1 MSVNPWYFNIAT
13 DKLSRLEEAAAAYK
27 AEFERIHSL
36 IDQVEWGQ
44 IVAPMNLQSHGL
56 ERFLTRPPNATT
68 GIWWEST
75 DPDCWEVPRNTYL
88 DYDISNEM
96 EEISRLLVNGRSRDV
111 RQTTENPVEATFVSS
126 YEPEINDI
134 IDSFATGGWK
144 NNTYFEIA
152 QVVAFFAMPPDG
164 TDPTPSI
171 TKISGGE
178 DGELVTAFKKA
189 EAKLTPRIWPNLRH
203 FKSEY
208 EKAIIELAQKEIKQ
222 QIAEELEKDPGSI
235 RDGTKITGVGGLDP
249 TGTRTKLGRK
259 IKAEIRSK
267 FEETIEQEV
276 KEELEEAFADN
287 IAYSQQCILLSFM
300 EDLVDSKKARDRAFG
315 KRFLPYSGASKP
327 TNSPLRMLGEPFGFV
342 NRLVVDPSQKEF
354 FKIKNSTLSSLVPH
368 IRFYKVES
376 DDKGRDVE
384 TEITFDSNGGDSVF
398 QNFKNKNGKI
408 SKVYRKQRG
417 HGVGMKSFNFSY
429 DGTDPFSAKKM
440 IAAKLSIYAAT
451 FDELLRERQD
461 PTGKSFKYAELA
473 LKTGG
478 VGIDGNKK
486 SLSDIQRE
494 NLEKLNFRLKATLG
508 WSLPDSKSFSKLS
521 DDLKDA
527 IYDSFITIYLTP
539 TIHNFSFDETGATIF
554 DIEYLAYIEDAFA
567 QSTYNIFSSLTK
579 EKESREVIFNYFEEL
594 GCDIE
599 NNNNEQFKKFRKA
612 DESIISQINGSAF
625 QEIMGS
631 LQRKER
637 VYYLNF
643 NKQDTEKL
651 NRNPADSNVKFPKP
665 VSDIIRNIN
674 YATIIEKATET
685 AADNN
690 SSVDADEAL
699 LSIVAASQENNSI
712 PYFYFGDLVDVV
724 MELIELDLARSAQDI
739 TSSKYYKD
747 IFKNGGISKF
757 DKFKIEKKIIGQ
769 KTKKL
774 RNHLEQFRKM
784 RVILGPME
792 MFTPLKTDG
801 TILCSIADIPI
812 STSYFFD
819 FMSDR
824 VLSKDII
831 SYPFSKF
838 IKDIINDLIANFLNS
853 DGCTRVDNSQ
863 KIKLNST
870 TICAY
875 NQNRFGSVGGAAGTC
890 LDDIT
895 HAIILDKKY
904 VKGEPPLVLSGKR
917 KVDSTLLGID
927 RMMSYFVF
935 TVGRRSPISNYVGN
949 KTKDESVG
957 IFHYM
962 IGKNNGFVK
971 NITLEKSTVTGLK
984 EVRFEQEGYNGLEQL
999 REVYNA
1005 KIETFLNVQTF
1016 PGVYVYVEPGGFAP
1030 NTTQD
1035 LTRFGI
1041 GGYCMV
1047 TKTEHSIAPGVAD
1060 TTLHAVWVASKEGDK
1075 SKNDKNRSSDKP
1087 VVRQPEGKE
1096 KIKKCLVGPHYIG
1109 LLATGR
1115 GKYSGLNAK
1124 QRGDL
1129 GSEVIES
1136 GAYTMVGWDDGED
1149 NG

>member
-1 MSVNPWYFNIAT
+1 MSVNAWCFNIAT
-13 DKLSRLEEAAAAYK
+13 DKLEKVDSAGRAYI
-27 AEFERIHSL
+27 AEIERVHS
-36 IDQVEWGQ
+36 QVDSTEWEQ
-44 IVAPMNLQSHGL
+44 IVTPMNLTAHGL
-56 ERFLTRPPNATT
+56 ERFIPRPSTVIIADPEGWYLLDDPNCWKSVKELSAQYNIDVEMADIHGTL
-68 GIWWEST
+68 EAAAVMNVL
-75 DPDCWEVPRNTYL
+75 PDGSIGFSAQFNT
-88 DYDISNEM
+88 
-96 EEISRLLVNGRSRDV
+96 
-111 RQTTENPVEATFVSS
+111 
-126 YEPEINDI
+126 I
-134 IDSFATGGWK
+134 IDSFGNKSIWRNST
-144 NNTYFEIA
+144 FMEIQTA
-152 QVVAFFAMPPDG
+152 IDILTLGEP
-164 TDPTPSI
+164 
-171 TKISGGE
+171 KI
-178 DGELVTAFKKA
+178 DAVY
-189 EAKLTPRIWPNLRH
+189 AKLEKQLQALYSKLESIRCYEVGH
-203 FKSEY
+203 FKSQY
-208 EKAIIELAQKEIKQ
+208 EKAVLGLAQPEIDKKEK
-222 QIAEELEKDPGSI
+222 ELESARKAYNAAKAADRSSGGRSADAAEFVSGITDEINALYNEARANI
-235 RDGTKITGVGGLDP
+235 R
-249 TGTRTKLGRK
+249 
-259 IKAEIRSK
+259 KAI
-267 FEETIEQEV
+267 EEAV

-300 EDLVDSKKARDRAFG
+300 EDLVDSKKARDKAFG
-315 KRFLPYSGASKP
+315 KRFLPYSNAGQP
-327 TNSPLRMLGEPFGFV
+327 TNAPLRILGEPFGFV

-376 DDKGRDVE
+376 DDEGRDVE

-398 QNFKNKNGKI
+398 QNFENENKKI

-478 VGIDGNKK
+478 VGIDGKKK
-486 SLSDIQRE
+486 SLSDIERE

-508 WSLPDSKSFSKLS
+508 WSIPDSKSFSKLS

-594 GCDIE
+594 GCDIT
-599 NNNNEQFKKFRKA
+599 NSSNEQFKIFRKA
-612 DESIISQINGSAF
+612 DENIISQINGSAF

-631 LQRKER
+631 LQKKER

-643 NKQDTEKL
+643 TKQDTEKL
-651 NRNPADSNVKFPKP
+651 NRNPADSNVKFPEP
-665 VSDIIRNIN
+665 VSDITQGIN
-674 YATIIEKATET
+674 YADAIINATDT
-685 AADNN
+685 AAGGGEG
-690 SSVDADEAL
+690 VDADEAL

-712 PYFYFGDLVDVV
+712 PYFYFGDLIDVV
-724 MELIELDLARSAQDI
+724 MELIELDLIRSAQDI

-757 DKFKIEKKIIGQ
+757 DKLKIEKKIIGQ

-875 NQNRFGSVGGAAGTC
+875 NQNRFGSVGGTTGTC

-895 HAIILDKKY
+895 HAIISGKKY

-917 KVDSTLLGID
+917 KVDSTKLDID

-1047 TKTEHSIAPGVAD
+1047 TRTEHSITPGVAD

-1075 SKNDKNRSSDKP
+1075 SKNDKNRSLKKP

-1115 GKYSGLNAK
+1115 GKYSGLSAK
-1124 QRGDL
+1124 ERGDL

-1136 GAYTMVGWDDGED
+1136 GAYTMVGWDEGEV
-1149 NG
+1149 

>member
-1 MSVNPWYFNIAT
+1 MSVNPWCFNAAT
-13 DKLSRLEEAAAAYK
+13 EALNKLPEAAAAFK

-36 IDQVEWGQ
+36 IDQSEWEQ
-44 IVAPMNLQSHGL
+44 IVAPMEL
-56 ERFLTRPPNATT
+56 EEYVQQEYLTKPPAATS
-68 GIWWEST
+68 GFWWDST
-75 DPDCWEVPRNTYL
+75 DPDCWSEAKEKL
-88 DYDISNEM
+88 SFYDISTELAELEAIAMAYASTALGQPTIALSIDYISEQIVGYFGSATTKLLPFNVVRIEQAANEIYNNRDPSIEDAALKAWFDKTTNVIGGLASKLRDIPCPSIEYFKSIYQEAVIEISKKLKEIDEKIAI
-96 EEISRLLVNGRSRDV
+96 EEIRRKDPSYLVANAQSWGNLEKERKKKIEALRLLN
-111 RQTTENPVEATFVSS
+111 A
-126 YEPEINDI
+126 
-134 IDSFATGGWK
+134 
-144 NNTYFEIA
+144 
-152 QVVAFFAMPPDG
+152 
-164 TDPTPSI
+164 
-171 TKISGGE
+171 
-178 DGELVTAFKKA
+178 
-189 EAKLTPRIWPNLRH
+189 
-203 FKSEY
+203 
-208 EKAIIELAQKEIKQ
+208 
-222 QIAEELEKDPGSI
+222 
-235 RDGTKITGVGGLDP
+235 
-249 TGTRTKLGRK
+249 
-259 IKAEIRSK
+259 
-267 FEETIEQEV
+267 TIEGKIE
-276 KEELEEAFADN
+276 EELEEAFADN

-300 EDLVDSKKARDRAFG
+300 EDLVDSKKARDKAFG
-315 KRFLPYSGASKP
+315 KIFLPYSNAGQP
-327 TNSPLRMLGEPFGFV
+327 TNAPLRILGEPFGFV

-384 TEITFDSNGGDSVF
+384 TEITFDSNGRNSAYDTEILI
-398 QNFKNKNGKI
+398 NKKNP
-408 SKVYRKQRG
+408 YRRQRG

-486 SLSDIQRE
+486 SLSDIERE

-508 WSLPDSKSFSKLS
+508 WSIPDSKSFSKLS

-539 TIHNFSFDETGATIF
+539 TIHNFSFDETGATVF

-594 GCDIE
+594 GCDIT
-599 NNNNEQFKKFRKA
+599 NSSNEQFKIFRKA
-612 DESIISQINGSAF
+612 DENIISQINGSAF

-631 LQRKER
+631 LQKKER

-643 NKQDTEKL
+643 TKQDTEKL
-651 NRNPADSNVKFPKP
+651 NRNPADSNVKFPEP
-665 VSDIIRNIN
+665 VSDITQGIN
-674 YATIIEKATET
+674 YATAIEDATKT
-685 AADNN
+685 ASDGTLEG
-690 SSVDADEAL
+690 VDADEAL

-712 PYFYFGDLVDVV
+712 PYFYFGDLIDVV
-724 MELIELDLARSAQDI
+724 MELIELDLVRSAQDI
-739 TSSKYYKD
+739 TSSKYYEN

-769 KTKKL
+769 KTKKF

-875 NQNRFGSVGGAAGTC
+875 NQNRFGSVDTEQRATC

-895 HAIILDKKY
+895 HAIIHNKKY
-904 VKGEPPLVLSGKR
+904 VKGEPPLTLSGKR
-917 KVDSTLLGID
+917 GVDSTKLSID

-949 KTKDESVG
+949 KIKDESVG

-962 IGKNNGFVK
+962 IGQNNGFVK
-971 NITLEKSTVTGLK
+971 NITLEKTTATGLK

-1047 TKTEHSIAPGVAD
+1047 TRTEHSIAPGVAD
-1060 TTLHAVWVASKEGDK
+1060 TTLHTVWVASKEGDK
-1075 SKNDKNRSSDKP
+1075 SKNDKNRASSIP

-1124 QRGDL
+1124 ERGDL

-1136 GAYTMVGWDDGED
+1136 GAYTMVGWDEGEV
-1149 NG
+1149 